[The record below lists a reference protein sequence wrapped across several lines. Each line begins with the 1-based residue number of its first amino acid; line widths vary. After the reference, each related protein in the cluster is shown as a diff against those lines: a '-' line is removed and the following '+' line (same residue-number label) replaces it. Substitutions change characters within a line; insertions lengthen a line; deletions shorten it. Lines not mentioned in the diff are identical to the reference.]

1 MAGGPDGPSSLR
13 LLLDEMLS
21 PAVAIALRERG
32 HDVIAVA
39 EDPALR
45 ALPDHAVLDVAR
57 AQGRAVVTDNVR
69 DYRPLHHRALA
80 PGGGGHAGMVF
91 IAGVRRNRAA
101 VGRIVAALEAQL
113 RAHPGDED
121 LADRELWLTG
131 L

>member
-1 MAGGPDGPSSLR
+1 M
-13 LLLDEMLS
+13 S
-21 PAVAIALRERG
+21 PEP
-32 HDVIAVA
+32 
-39 EDPALR
+39 EDSR
-45 ALPDHAVLDVAR
+45 
-57 AQGRAVVTDNVR
+57 QGRTAVSSPDNVR
-69 DYRPLHHRALA
+69 DYRPPHHQAFA

-131 L
+131 LMG